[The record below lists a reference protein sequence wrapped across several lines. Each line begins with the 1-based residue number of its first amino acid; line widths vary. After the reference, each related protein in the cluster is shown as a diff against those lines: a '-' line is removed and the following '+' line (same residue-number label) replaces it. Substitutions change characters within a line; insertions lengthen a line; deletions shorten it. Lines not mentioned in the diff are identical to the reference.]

1 LTISLAEGVGK
12 VSGVNEKT
20 QFGRIIVLASIAYI
34 IAINAVVFFLST
46 SIRLHQYLYMALIVL
61 ICCQLY
67 IGSIWAKWVIGFILL
82 ICGIYGIYQ
91 LLPLSDFSLNSLPI
105 LLIFLTIVSLV
116 SGIGLISS
124 KSVLA
129 FLDEQFT
136 NRSIVIIRVLKA
148 LWILLLVGFL
158 ALLSMDIKRMFIS

>member
-1 LTISLAEGVGK
+1 M
-12 VSGVNEKT
+12 SGVNEKT